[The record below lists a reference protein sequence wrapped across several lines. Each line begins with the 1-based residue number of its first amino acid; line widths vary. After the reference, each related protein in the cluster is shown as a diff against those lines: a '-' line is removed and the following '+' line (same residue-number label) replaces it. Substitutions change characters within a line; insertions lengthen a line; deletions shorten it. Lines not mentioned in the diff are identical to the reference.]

1 MKTIKQFVLIAILAL
16 AATGC
21 LEDFT
26 VHGNGISVS
35 QGRPVAAF
43 DKVKS
48 SGDFEVHITKG
59 NEYDVLVNAEETLQ
73 PYIETYVSGNT
84 LHIDVEGWHNLK
96 NRLPMKVYVTVP
108 ALTSIKQSGSGY
120 ITTAHFTAAKYELF
134 VSGSGNISTSVDAGI
149 VEAAVSG
156 SGSIIIS
163 GNAGDTYYAISGSG
177 GIDSYELETENCDA
191 NISGSGNM
199 RVFATETLTAKISG
213 SGNVY
218 YFGNPRVSYN
228 ISGSGKVI
236 NEN

>member
-21 LEDFT
+21 MEDFT

-35 QGRPVAAF
+35 QGRPVTAF

-73 PYIETYVSGNT
+73 PYIETYVTGNT

-120 ITTAHFTAAKYELF
+120 ISTAHFTTGKYELF

-163 GNAGDTYYAISGSG
+163 GNADDTYYAISGSG
-177 GIDSYELETENCDA
+177 GIDSYELEAENCDA

-199 RVFATETLTAKISG
+199 HVLATETLTAKISG
-213 SGNVY
+213 SGNVFY
-218 YFGNPRVSYN
+218 SGNPRVSYN